1 MRQHPVLDDESGDE
15 TDPPPVILISSAPP
29 ARLFGDG
36 DRRPRPEPP
45 KSRDPEGLGIPRRP
59 EPEPPAPEPRRG
71 VDPSRRRRL
80 AGLAVV
86 ALGLSIAMLVWRPWA
101 EPASEA
107 ASGEAGSLASIDEG
121 GATDAADTAE
131 TPAVGLGPVTTEIRV
146 LQPNYTVAPGDTV
159 ATIARRHGT
168 TVEAIA
174 SLNRLENR
182 NALRV
187 GQRLILP

>member
-1 MRQHPVLDDESGDE
+1 M
-15 TDPPPVILISSAPP
+15 
-29 ARLFGDG
+29 
-36 DRRPRPEPP
+36 
-45 KSRDPEGLGIPRRP
+45 PRRP
-59 EPEPPAPEPRRG
+59 EPEPPATEPPRG
-71 VDPSRRRRL
+71 VDPRRRRRL

-86 ALGLSIAMLVWRPWA
+86 ALGLSVAMLVWRPWS

-121 GATDAADTAE
+121 RAADAADAAE
-131 TPAVGLGPVTTEIRV
+131 TPTAGLGPVTTEIRV

-159 ATIARRHGT
+159 AIIARRHGT